1 MRHILVATN
10 QGNAGH
16 EIGMALGKHFKIEL
30 AGDLDSCLAAF
41 KRKRFEYTFIDIDFL
56 GVPNGGGRTDY
67 KQALKPFWQAFP
79 SAHIIIL
86 APAERIREAVN
97 AVKAGAGTYLTY
109 PLDAHEVAYVIESLS
124 QMSQF
129 ESELSYLRD
138 SFWRS
143 EISEGVRTNSR
154 AMIEVLDKVRSVAP
168 TRTTVL
174 LTGETGT
181 GKSLLARAIHAHS
194 NRADGPFIAVH
205 CGAIPDTLLESELF
219 GHEKGAFTGAI
230 KRKLGKFQIADG
242 GTVFLDEIGTITP
255 AAQIK
260 LLQVLQEMTF
270 ARVGGETPIQVD
282 VRVVAASNEDLKT
295 LCDQGSFRK
304 DLYYRLNIFPIELP
318 PLRERLEDIPLLMET
333 FLERLNRMH
342 GKDIKGVKPEV
353 VEACSRY
360 SWPGNIRELE
370 NVMERAYLLEKG
382 AMLSPAGFPS
392 DLFTLEKLANPI
404 SSNQVPTLA
413 QMRTK
418 AVDLAEL
425 RYLRDILALNKGRV
439 DQSAAMAGVTTR
451 QLHNLLT
458 KHGLHKEEFK

>member
-1 MRHILVATN
+1 MRYVLVATTQN
-10 QGNAGH
+10 NAGQ
-16 EIGMALGKHFKIEL
+16 EIGLALGKHFKIDL
-30 AGDLDSCLAAF
+30 ADDLDHCLTAF
-41 KRKRFEYTFIDIDFL
+41 KRKRYEYTFIDLDFL
-56 GVPNGGGRTDY
+56 CIPKGGGRTDF
-67 KQALKPFWQAFP
+67 KQALHHFWQAFP
-79 SAHIIIL
+79 SAHIIVL
-86 APAERIREAVN
+86 APSERIREAVS

-109 PLDAHEVAYVIESLS
+109 PLDAHEVAYVAESLS

-138 SFWRS
+138 SSWRS
-143 EISEGVRTNSR
+143 DISEGVRTNSR

-194 NRADGPFIAVH
+194 NRAEGPFIAVH

-219 GHEKGAFTGAI
+219 GHEKGSFTGAI

-242 GTVFLDEIGTITP
+242 GTAFLDEIGTITP

-270 ARVGGETPIQVD
+270 TRVGGETPIQAD
-282 VRVVAASNEDLKT
+282 VRVVAASNEDLNSR
-295 LCDQGSFRK
+295 CDQGTFRK
-304 DLYYRLNIFPIELP
+304 DLFYRLNVFPIELP
-318 PLRERLEDIPLLMET
+318 PLRERLEDIPLLVEI

-342 GKDIKGVKPEV
+342 GKDIKGVHQEV
-353 VEACSRY
+353 LEACSGY

-370 NVMERAYLLEKG
+370 NLIERAYLLEKG
-382 AMLSPAGFPS
+382 ALLSAAGFPS
-392 DLFTLEKLANPI
+392 ELFTLEKLSNPVI
-404 SSNQVPTLA
+404 NGQVPTLA
-413 QMRTK
+413 QVRSR
-418 AVDLAEL
+418 AVDLSEL
-425 RYLRDILALNKGRV
+425 RYLREVLALNNGRV
-439 DQSAAMAGVTTR
+439 NQSALMAGITTR

-458 KHGLHKEEFK
+458 KHGINKEEFK